1 MIYWFNYM
9 TKYRYYRLKRAFPKS
24 HRRVNRHCR
33 FGTGCTHG
41 VSLCL
46 VIAATI
52 VVVALFLLLFF
63 FFLQPCSSDSDCAVE
78 NACSIDFCR
87 ANFCRH
93 EYIKDCC
100 NVDNDCDK
108 TQCHTSFCNKNTN
121 KCTATQKQ
129 NGTDCSDHNQCTV
142 NDKCYSGICVGN
154 TLNCDFNQCA
164 NGQCYKTRGCVYTNK
179 VDDTPCDDSDL
190 CTQGDKCWNGL
201 CTSGIPKDCSYLDS
215 VCNTGMC
222 DSSNGQC
229 IQVPKADGT
238 ACTKTL
244 TSCEEVNPVCSSGQC
259 VSEEKTC
266 FDNNPCTV
274 DACVAGIGC
283 MIQYNFSSGTC
294 LPGCQDNS
302 DCPTSY
308 ICHDGT
314 CIDIPPD
321 LNVNVR
327 FIDYEL
333 QNCTNSSGH
342 RLLMSF
348 VMDAE
353 KDVVVSDTYYRVV
366 KEVSDITTATQ
377 QPLGFV
383 DEVLNLGSNQINND
397 TSRSAFTLTTACQ
410 AVTSSNCNTM
420 FAGRNYQFDLKL
432 THCMDINT
440 QPFQNCIDPNIH
452 VQTNVEVSISD
463 CNDFNEAQILY
474 TYGDGVIWHNG
485 TKYIGMTANNT
496 IDISLSTGEDTRVY
510 AGVETNVY
518 NNSDLVANLYSVRI
532 CSPSDFHHLSN
543 CVTASNGDSFCP
555 YIGCFGWEYTGDTPL
570 KYHVDLMQIGYITAL
585 AKSTTYSSY
594 GCYLDGVYYGSDIL
608 RCEQNPMCPT
618 SWWPHTMDDGIS
630 FLMEWIKTHPE
641 FNDVEETLVVDMIYR
656 ITACTH
662 SLRAVKEE
670 LHQIKTIK
678 LKLR

>member
-1 MIYWFNYM
+1 M

>member
-1 MIYWFNYM
+1 M

-201 CTSGIPKDCSYLDS
+201 CTSGIPKDCSHLDS